1 MAKAVSQSKA
11 SSREASVTAPA
22 DDDVIDGGAAPGAQ
36 ASSGADSPETPVNV
50 DGAQNG
56 GAPSP
61 DLVAAI
67 AAAGGGVTTGT
78 SSSSDFDGG
87 AAPP

>member
-11 SSREASVTAPA
+11 SSREASITTPA
-22 DDDVIDGGAAPGAQ
+22 DDDVIDGGAGPGAQ
-36 ASSGADSPETPVNV
+36 ASSGADSPDTPVNV
-50 DGAQNG
+50 EGAQNG
-56 GAPSP
+56 GAPSA

-67 AAAGGGVTTGT
+67 TAAGGGVTTGT

-87 AAPP
+87 AAP